1 MICGRFVVTTV
12 LTILRLEDYVE
23 TVRTRASESIVFGL
37 KSPEKPCKSRKKSV
51 QICLGRR
58 CRRFESCHSDQ
69 KSKRE
74 EEPLSCFF
82 DWCVNLKLFC
92 EAKCRF
98 AFPARR
104 STSSLVRQRAW
115 ESRSVAKLP
124 CHSDQIWLW
133 EAIPEAFFFVSSDAN
148 FEGWRLF
155 SSALAFYH
163 LDKLELV

>member
-1 MICGRFVVTTV
+1 MSPHISDTQFCILHFTLCILHFAFISGCGAVGSAR
-12 LTILRLEDYVE
+12 R
-23 TVRTRASESIVFGL
+23 
-37 KSPEKPCKSRKKSV
+37 
-51 QICLGRR
+51 LGRR

-74 EEPLSCFF
+74 DEPLSCFF

-92 EAKCRF
+92 EVKCRF
-98 AFPARR
+98 AFPTRR